1 MKNLLLITLL
11 FISFNCFS
19 QSYSQ
24 CITNKD
30 SFTGKEATGYVI
42 KIGGLINIGNHL
54 TFAKDSDKKVI
65 TYTWFVQGGSDYETK
80 AEKTSLLIKFDDG
93 EVIKFLPSSDS
104 KVTNVN
110 GYVGYVFIS
119 ELNQENIE
127 KLKSKNVDGIR
138 FGLIDDRGID
148 VNMTKKN
155 YKDIKEGVTCVS
167 N

>member
-11 FISFNCFS
+11 FISFNGFS
-19 QSYSQ
+19 QSFSQ

-42 KIGGLINIGNHL
+42 KIGGLINIGNNL
-54 TFAKDSDKKVI
+54 SFTKDGDKKSI
-65 TYTWFVQGGSDYETK
+65 IYSWLIQSPGDNDTK
-80 AEKTSLLIKFDDG
+80 VEKTSLLIRFDDG
-93 EVIKFLPSSDS
+93 EVIKFLPSADS
-104 KVTNVN
+104 KITNSN
-110 GYVGYVFIS
+110 GYVAYIFVS
-119 ELNQENIE
+119 DLNQENIE

-138 FGLIDDRGID
+138 FGFIDDRGID

-155 YKDIKEGVTCVS
+155 FKDIKEGVTCVS